1 MEPADDQAREI
12 AELRDRLSRLSQ
24 ASLRI
29 NESLDFDTVLQ
40 GVLDSACSLTGARY
54 GVITLL
60 DESGQIE
67 DFVTSGLTPEEHRRL
82 TELPEGMMFF
92 EYLSRI
98 TEPLRLSDFH
108 SYTRALGLP
117 EFRPPMAVSPVL
129 TFLAAPIRHLGECV
143 GAFYVGEKDVEFT
156 PEDEE
161 TLVMFASQ
169 AALVI
174 ANARRHRDE
183 QRARADLETLIDTS
197 PVGVLVFDAKTGGLT
212 SINREARRIVS
223 GLHMPDGSAEE
234 LLDMLTFRR
243 ADGREISLE
252 EFPLAQA
259 LSTGESVRAE
269 EIVIE
274 VPDGGSVTTL
284 VNATPIRSQ
293 EGEVVSVVV
302 TVQDMTP
309 LEEMERL
316 RAEFLGMVSHEL
328 RTPLTSIKG
337 SAATLTEAAS
347 DLDPA
352 EMLQFFRIIGEQADY
367 MRDLIGDLL
376 DVARIETG
384 ALSVAP
390 APAEVATLVDEARS
404 RFQSG
409 GGRNNLHIDLSPE
422 LPLVM
427 ADGRRIIQVL
437 NNLLTNAARTSHE
450 ASAIR
455 VSAVREGYH
464 VAVSVTD
471 EGRGIAA
478 ERLPHLFRKFSRIDG
493 EDRRRDIAG
502 SGLGLAICK
511 GIVETHGGRIWA
523 ESDGPGRGARFTF
536 TIPVAGDAAAGVRSL
551 SARSRRAE
559 RERTRI
565 LAVDDDPQTLRHVRA
580 ALTKAGYTPVVTGD
594 PEEVSRLMAEEE
606 PRLVLLDLML
616 PDSDGMQLMK
626 EIREVSD
633 VPVIFLSVNGQEETI
648 ARAFEKGA
656 DDYVV
661 KPFSPTELVARIK
674 AALRKREAPEW
685 AEPSEPYVFGE
696 LTIDYAERRVTLAG
710 RPVQLTAI
718 EYGLLFELSANAG
731 RVMTYDR
738 LLQRVWGLRG
748 SGDLASGAHRREAAP
763 PQAGRRRQQP
773 HLHPQRAPRRLPH
786 AEGGRAG
793 EGGRFQADALGVRCG
808 HLMFPTLGG
817 VLIIFP
823 YLSYPYLT
831 VPTKGGVGD
840 GNQEEETYLGLG
852 PHLSASA
859 KSHRRTQRRQYAWVL
874 PNCD

>member
-1 MEPADDQAREI
+1 MWARTG
-12 AELRDRLSRLSQ
+12 
-24 ASLRI
+24 
-29 NESLDFDTVLQ
+29 ES
-40 GVLDSACSLTGARY
+40 
-54 GVITLL
+54 
-60 DESGQIE
+60 
-67 DFVTSGLTPEEHRRL
+67 
-82 TELPEGMMFF
+82 
-92 EYLSRI
+92 
-98 TEPLRLSDFH
+98 
-108 SYTRALGLP
+108 
-117 EFRPPMAVSPVL
+117 
-129 TFLAAPIRHLGECV
+129 V

-183 QRARADLETLIDTS
+183 QRARADMETLVNTT
-197 PVGVLVFDAKTGGLT
+197 PVGVLVFDAKTGGVT
-212 SINREARRIVS
+212 SVNREARRIVS

-234 LLDMLTFRR
+234 FLDMLTFRR

-252 EFPLAQA
+252 EFPLTQA
-259 LSTGESVRAE
+259 LSTGETVRAE

-274 VPDGGSVTTL
+274 VPGGGSVTTL
-284 VNATPIRSQ
+284 VNATPIRSE

-302 TVQDMTP
+302 TLQDMTP

-328 RTPLTSIKG
+328 RTPLTSTKG

-384 ALSVAP
+384 ELSVAP
-390 APAEVATLVDEARS
+390 APSEVATLVDEARS

-409 GGRNNLHIDLSPE
+409 GGRNNLRIDLSPE

-437 NNLLTNAARTSHE
+437 NNLLTNAARHSHE
-450 ASAIR
+450 ASAIG

-511 GIVETHGGRIWA
+511 GIVEAHGGRIWA
-523 ESDGPGRGARFTF
+523 ESDGPGLGARFTF
-536 TIPVAGDAAAGVRSL
+536 TIPVAGDAAAGVPRL
-551 SARSRRAE
+551 SARRE
-559 RERTRI
+559 RERI
-565 LAVDDDPQTLRHVRA
+565 LAVDDDPQTLRHVRDA
-580 ALTKAGYTPVVTGD
+580 ITNAGYAPVVTGD
-594 PEEVSRLMAEEE
+594 PEEALSLVEAND
-606 PRLVLLDLML
+606 PHLVLLDLML
-616 PDSDGMQLMK
+616 PGTDGMELMRN
-626 EIREVSD
+626 ILDMAD
-633 VPVIFLSVNGQEETI
+633 VPVIFLSVYGQEEII
-648 ARAFEKGA
+648 ARAFENGA

-661 KPFSPTELVARIK
+661 KPFSPMELVARIK

-685 AEPSEPYVFGE
+685 AEPSEPFVLGD

-718 EYGLLFELSANAG
+718 EYGLLFELSVNAG
-731 RVMTYDR
+731 RVLTYDR
-738 LLQRVWGLRG
+738 LLRRVWGLRR
-748 SGDLASGAHRREAAP
+748 SGDSRRVRTAAK
-763 PQAGRRRQQP
+763 QLRRK
-773 HLHPQRAPRRLPH
+773 L
-786 AEGGRAG
+786 GD
-793 EGGRFQADALGVRCG
+793 DANN
-808 HLMFPTLGG
+808 PTYILNEPSVG
-817 VLIIFP
+817 
-823 YLSYPYLT
+823 YRMA
-831 VPTKGGVGD
+831 KGDATGP
-840 GNQEEETYLGLG
+840 ETG
-852 PHLSASA
+852 P
-859 KSHRRTQRRQYAWVL
+859 
-874 PNCD
+874 

>member
-1 MEPADDQAREI
+1 MEQADDQAREI

-29 NESLDFDTVLQ
+29 NERLDFDTVLQ

-60 DESGQIE
+60 DESGQVQ
-67 DFVTSGLTPEEHRRL
+67 DFVTSGLTAEEHRRF
-82 TELPEGMMFF
+82 TDLPEGMMFF
-92 EYLSRI
+92 QYLSNI
-98 TEPLRLSDFH
+98 QEPLRLRDFH
-108 SYTRALGLP
+108 SHIRSLGLP
-117 EFRPPMAVSPVL
+117 EFQPPMAVSTPL
-129 TFLAAPIRHLGECV
+129 PFLAAPIRHLGESV

-183 QRARADLETLIDTS
+183 QRARADMETLVNTT
-197 PVGVLVFDAKTGGLT
+197 PVGVLVFDAKTGGVT
-212 SINREARRIVS
+212 SVNREARRIVS

-259 LSTGESVRAE
+259 LSTGETVRAE

-274 VPDGGSVTTL
+274 VPGGGSVTTL
-284 VNATPIRSQ
+284 VNATPIRSE

-302 TVQDMTP
+302 TLQDMTP

-384 ALSVAP
+384 ELSVAL

-409 GGRNNLHIDLSPE
+409 GGRNNLRIALSPD

-437 NNLLTNAARTSHE
+437 NNLLTNAARHSHE
-450 ASAIR
+450 ASAIG

-511 GIVETHGGRIWA
+511 GIVEAHGGRIWA
-523 ESDGPGRGARFTF
+523 ESDGPGLGARFTF
-536 TIPVAGDAAAGVRSL
+536 TIPVAGDAGIGAANLPV
-551 SARSRRAE
+551 RSRRAE

-565 LAVDDDPQTLRHVRA
+565 LAVDDDPQTLRYVRD
-580 ALTKAGYTPVVTGD
+580 ALARAGYTPVVTGD

-616 PDSDGMQLMK
+616 PGSDGMELMK

-648 ARAFEKGA
+648 ARAFENGA

-685 AEPSEPYVFGE
+685 AEPSEPYVLE
-696 LTIDYAERRVTLAG
+696 DLTLDYAERRVTLAG

-748 SGDLASGAHRREAAP
+748 SGDSRRVRTAAK
-763 PQAGRRRQQP
+763 QLRRKLGDDANNP
-773 HLHPQRAPRRLPH
+773 TYIVNEPRVGYRM
-786 AEGGRAG
+786 EKG
-793 EGGRFQADALGVRCG
+793 EALGG
-808 HLMFPTLGG
+808 
-817 VLIIFP
+817 
-823 YLSYPYLT
+823 
-831 VPTKGGVGD
+831 
-840 GNQEEETYLGLG
+840 
-852 PHLSASA
+852 
-859 KSHRRTQRRQYAWVL
+859 
-874 PNCD
+874 

>member
-1 MEPADDQAREI
+1 MEQTDDQAREI

-60 DESGQIE
+60 DGSGKVQ
-67 DFVTSGLTPEEHRRL
+67 DFVTSGLTAEEHRRF
-82 TELPEGMMFF
+82 TDLPEGMMFF
-92 EYLSRI
+92 QYLSNI
-98 TEPLRLSDFH
+98 QEPLRLRDFH
-108 SYTRALGLP
+108 SHISSLGLP
-117 EFRPPMAVSPVL
+117 EFQPPMAVSTPL
-129 TFLAAPIRHLGECV
+129 PFLAAPIRHQGESV
-143 GAFYVGEKDVEFT
+143 GAFYVGEKELEFT

-183 QRARADLETLIDTS
+183 QRARADLETLVNTT
-197 PVGVLVFDAKTGGLT
+197 PVGVLVFDAQTGGVT
-212 SINREARRIVS
+212 SVNREARRIVS

-234 LLDMLTFRR
+234 LLDALTFRR
-243 ADGREISLE
+243 ADGREVSLE

-259 LSTGESVRAE
+259 LSTGETVRAE
-269 EIVIE
+269 EIVLQA
-274 VPDGGSVTTL
+274 PDGRSVTTL
-284 VNATPIRSQ
+284 VNATPIRSE

-302 TVQDMTP
+302 TLQDMTP

-347 DLDPA
+347 ELDPA

-384 ALSVAP
+384 ELSVAP
-390 APAEVATLVDEARS
+390 APAEVVTLVDEARS

-409 GGRNNLHIDLSPE
+409 GGRNNLRIDLSPE

-427 ADGRRIIQVL
+427 ADGRRVVQVL
-437 NNLLTNAARTSHE
+437 SNLLSNAARHSHE
-450 ASAIR
+450 ASAIGVSAIG

-478 ERLPHLFRKFSRIDG
+478 ERLPHLFRKFSRLEG
-493 EDRRRDIAG
+493 EDRGRDIAG

-511 GIVETHGGRIWA
+511 GIVEAHGGRIWA
-523 ESDGPGRGARFTF
+523 ESDGPGLGARFTF
-536 TIPVAGDAAAGVRSL
+536 TIPVAQDAGIGAANLPVRSG
-551 SARSRRAE
+551 RSE
-559 RERTRI
+559 RERERI
-565 LAVDDDPQTLRHVRA
+565 LAVDDDPQTLRHVRD
-580 ALTKAGYTPVVTGD
+580 ALTNAGYAPVVTGD
-594 PEEVSRLMAEEE
+594 PEEALSLVEAND
-606 PRLVLLDLML
+606 PHLVLLDLML
-616 PDSDGMQLMK
+616 PGTDGIELMRG
-626 EIREVSD
+626 ILDMAD
-633 VPVIFLSVNGQEETI
+633 VPVIFLSAYGQEETI
-648 ARAFEKGA
+648 ARAFANGA

-661 KPFSPTELVARIK
+661 KPFSPMELVARIK

-685 AEPSEPYVFGE
+685 AEPSEPFVLGD

-718 EYGLLFELSANAG
+718 EYGLLFELSVNAG
-731 RVMTYDR
+731 RVLTYDR
-738 LLQRVWGLRG
+738 LLRRVWGLRR
-748 SGDLASGAHRREAAP
+748 SGDSRRVRTAAK
-763 PQAGRRRQQP
+763 QLRRKLGDDANNP
-773 HLHPQRAPRRLPH
+773 TYILNEPRVGYRM
-786 AEGGRAG
+786 E
-793 EGGRFQADALGVRCG
+793 
-808 HLMFPTLGG
+808 
-817 VLIIFP
+817 
-823 YLSYPYLT
+823 
-831 VPTKGGVGD
+831 KG
-840 GNQEEETYLGLG
+840 
-852 PHLSASA
+852 
-859 KSHRRTQRRQYAWVL
+859 
-874 PNCD
+874 

>member
-1 MEPADDQAREI
+1 M
-12 AELRDRLSRLSQ
+12 
-24 ASLRI
+24 
-29 NESLDFDTVLQ
+29 LQ

-60 DESGQIE
+60 NESGRIQ
-67 DFVTSGLTPEEHRRL
+67 DFLYSGLTPEESRRFA
-82 TELPEGMMFF
+82 EFPNGMLFF
-92 EYLSRI
+92 EYLSSI
-98 TEPLRLSDFH
+98 SEPLRLRDFH
-108 SYTRALGLP
+108 SYVRELGLP
-117 EFRPPMAVSPVL
+117 EFHPPMTVSSPL
-129 TFLAAPIRHLGECV
+129 PFLAAPIRHLGESV
-143 GAFYVGEKDVEFT
+143 GAFYVGEKELEFT

-183 QRARADLETLIDTS
+183 QRTRADLETLVNTT
-197 PVGVLVFDAKTGGLT
+197 PVGVMVFDAGTGEVR

-223 GLHMPDGSAEE
+223 DLCAPDGTAEQ
-234 LLDMLTFRR
+234 LLEVLTFRR
-243 ADGREISLE
+243 ADGREVSLV
-252 EFPLAQA
+252 EFPLAQG
-259 LSTGESVRAE
+259 LRTGETVRAE
-269 EIVIE
+269 EIVLQS
-274 VPDGGSVTTL
+274 PDGRSVTTL
-284 VNATPIRSQ
+284 VNATPIFSEEGEEGE
-293 EGEVVSVVV
+293 EGEVESVVV
-302 TVQDMTP
+302 TIQDMTP
-309 LEEMERL
+309 MEELERL

-352 EMLQFFRIIGEQADY
+352 EMLQFYRIIGEQADY

-384 ALSVAP
+384 DLAVAP
-390 APAEVATLVDEARS
+390 APADVASLVDEARS

-409 GGRNNLHIDLSPE
+409 GGRNNLRIDLSPD

-427 ADGRRIIQVL
+427 ADGRRVVQVL
-437 NNLLTNAARTSHE
+437 SNLLSNAARHSHE
-450 ASAIR
+450 ASAIG

-511 GIVETHGGRIWA
+511 GIVEAHGGRIWA
-523 ESDGPGRGARFTF
+523 ESDGLGLGARFTF
-536 TIPVAGDAAAGVRSL
+536 TIPVAVDAVAGVPRL
-551 SARSRRAE
+551 SARRERAE
-559 RERTRI
+559 KERTRV
-565 LAVDDDPQTLRHVRA
+565 LCVDDDPQTLRYVRD
-580 ALTKAGYTPVVTGD
+580 ALAGAGYAPIVTGD
-594 PEEVSRLMAEEE
+594 PQEAASLVEAND
-606 PRLVLLDLML
+606 PHLVLLDLML
-616 PDSDGMQLMK
+616 PGTDGIELMGD
-626 EIREVSD
+626 ILDMAD
-633 VPVIFLSVNGQEETI
+633 VPVIFLSAYGQEEII
-648 ARAFEKGA
+648 ARAFENGA

-661 KPFSPTELVARIK
+661 KPFSATELVARIK

-685 AEPSEPYVFGE
+685 AEPSQPYVFGD

-738 LLQRVWGLRG
+738 LLQRVWGLRR
-748 SGDLASGAHRREAAP
+748 SGDSRRVRTAAK
-763 PQAGRRRQQP
+763 QLRRKLGDDANNP
-773 HLHPQRAPRRLPH
+773 TFILNEPRVGYRM
-786 AEGGRAG
+786 E
-793 EGGRFQADALGVRCG
+793 
-808 HLMFPTLGG
+808 
-817 VLIIFP
+817 
-823 YLSYPYLT
+823 
-831 VPTKGGVGD
+831 KG
-840 GNQEEETYLGLG
+840 
-852 PHLSASA
+852 
-859 KSHRRTQRRQYAWVL
+859 
-874 PNCD
+874 